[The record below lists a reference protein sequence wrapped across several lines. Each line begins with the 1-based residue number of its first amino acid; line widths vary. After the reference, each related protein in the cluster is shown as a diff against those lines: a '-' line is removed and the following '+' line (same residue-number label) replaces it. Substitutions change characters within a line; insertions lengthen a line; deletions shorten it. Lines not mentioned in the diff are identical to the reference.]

1 MKELI
6 KRLLNINESTEISE
20 LKTIIYD
27 LEQEL
32 KTRKE
37 AYIEAAKGL
46 RSKYNDKYNL
56 AHDRQLYYQDECKHL
71 QDKVN
76 KLYRW
81 ATESKEKY
89 MAEYAATNA
98 MRYALTRKIDDNQI
112 KQLVEG
118 LTRENFEMFERA
130 ENAEMMLM
138 QLAKEQQRLR
148 PSNDEGKIT
157 WEELNNEEG

>member
-6 KRLLNINESTEISE
+6 KRLLNINESTKISE
-20 LKTIIYD
+20 LKAIIYD
-27 LEQEL
+27 LRQEL

-46 RSKYNDKYNL
+46 RSKYNDKYNG
-56 AHDRQLYYQDECKHL
+56 AYDRQLYYQEECKTL
-71 QDKVN
+71 RERVD

-81 ATESKEKY
+81 AQESKEKY

-98 MRYALTRKIDDNQI
+98 MRYALTRKIDDDQI

-130 ENAEMMLM
+130 EKAETMLM
-138 QLAKEQQRLR
+138 QLAKEQQQLR
-148 PSNDEGKIT
+148 PASDEGKIT
-157 WEELNNEEG
+157 WEELQNE